1 MKKKDICWMLASSIA
16 AIICGVFV
24 SDLIEKITINKTEKI
39 IVAFVISMYITFLV
53 IVISDIVCDYLYS
66 NKRRLK

>member
-1 MKKKDICWMLASSIA
+1 MLGKDICWILASSIT
-16 AIICGVFV
+16 AIICGIFV

-39 IVAFVISMYITFLV
+39 IVAFVVSMYITFFV